1 MTKNSSMYYDHTQR
15 RFRLTKPLDRYR
27 RAAQFAP
34 LGADG
39 QAKIQKSSVLICG
52 CGALGSVI
60 AERLA
65 RSGVGDL
72 RIVDRDW
79 VEHTNLQRQTLF
91 TEADARTSQPKAV
104 AAAAALAQI
113 NTDITIEPIVEDVT
127 HLNIARLAEGVDLI
141 MDGTDN
147 FETRLLVNDYALKHR
162 VPWVHGG
169 CLGASGQVMSILPGV
184 TACFRCLVP
193 ELPPADAM
201 PTCDTAGVLGP
212 AIGLIASWQA
222 AEALKILSG
231 HFDAVCREM
240 ITIDTWHTSCRLL
253 SLDALRSAGV
263 CPACTGADYPF
274 LSGQRAVTATVIC
287 GKNAVQLAPTP
298 GAQKID
304 LKLMAQRLA
313 SAGQISANPFLLR
326 LTMPEHVL
334 TLFSDGRTIIEGT
347 TEPAE
352 ARTIVAKLL
361 GS

>member
-1 MTKNSSMYYDHTQR
+1 MPS
-15 RFRLTKPLDRYR
+15 PLDRYR
-27 RAAQFAP
+27 RAAQFAA

-39 QAKIQKSSVLICG
+39 QVRIQQSRVLICG

-65 RSGVGDL
+65 RSGVGHL

-79 VEHTNLQRQTLF
+79 VELSNLQRQTLF
-91 TEADARTSQPKAV
+91 TEADARSSQPKAI
-104 AAAAALAQI
+104 AAASALGSINSQI
-113 NTDITIEPIVEDVT
+113 TLEPIVEDIT
-127 HLNIARLAEGVDLI
+127 HLNINRLADGVDLI

-147 FETRLLVNDYALKHR
+147 FETRLLINDYALMHR

-169 CLGASGQVMSILPGV
+169 CLGASGQVMSILPGE

-193 ELPPADAM
+193 DVPPADAM

-212 AIGLIASWQA
+212 AIGIVASWQA

-231 HFDAVCREM
+231 KLEAVCRKM
-240 ITIDTWHTSCRLL
+240 ITIDTWDTSCRLV
-253 SLDALRSAGV
+253 SLDALRAANL
-263 CPACTGADYPF
+263 CPACTGSDFPF

-287 GKNAVQLAPTP
+287 GKNAVQLAPSV
-298 GAQKID
+298 GASAID
-304 LKLMAQRLA
+304 LTRMAERLA
-313 SAGQISANPFLLR
+313 PLGKLSSNPFLLR
-326 LTMPEHVL
+326 LTTPQHVL
-334 TLFSDGRTIIEGT
+334 TLFRDGRTIVEGT

-352 ARTIVAKLL
+352 ARTVVAKLL